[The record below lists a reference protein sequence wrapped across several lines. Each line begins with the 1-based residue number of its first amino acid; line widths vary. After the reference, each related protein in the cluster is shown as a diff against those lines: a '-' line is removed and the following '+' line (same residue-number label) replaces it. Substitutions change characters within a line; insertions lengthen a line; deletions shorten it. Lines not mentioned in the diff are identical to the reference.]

1 MFNIK
6 NLNKKNKDAVFLG
19 CGPSINELNKE
30 FLVGKDVW
38 ANNNFILHPEII
50 PDFYHLE
57 LKEHRNGPTFRK
69 YIEKRKKEYLNTNWI
84 LNGNRRYLL
93 DVISPE
99 VFKNIF
105 LYNNI
110 KVYCEASVSIIFQI
124 MMSLKYE
131 NIYVCGIDLYSC
143 EYFWTY
149 DDKINVPSIINTCK
163 PDERKTN
170 SLHPTQERNIAEFIK
185 EINDTSSTNII
196 NLSSKSILRN
206 YIKSINV

>member
-30 FLVGKDVW
+30 FLVGKDIW

-57 LKEHRNGPTFRK
+57 LKEHRNGPTFREHIK
-69 YIEKRKKEYLNTNWI
+69 KRKDDYINTNWI
-84 LNGNRRYLL
+84 LNGDRSYLL
-93 DVISPE
+93 NAVSPHI
-99 VFKNIF
+99 FRNIY
-105 LYNNI
+105 LYKNI

-124 MMSLKYE
+124 MLSLGYE
-131 NIYVCGIDLYSC
+131 NIYISGIDLYSC

-149 DDKINVPSIINTCK
+149 NNNIKVPEIMNTCK
-163 PDERKTN
+163 PDERNTN

-185 EINDTSSTNII
+185 KLNDNSKTNII
-196 NLSSKSILRN
+196 NLSPKSILKD
-206 YIKSINV
+206 YIESFNV